1 MTRRLTMALP
11 SKGRLREP
19 SWSLLEASGVDP
31 QEPGERVLQAHC
43 RNAEIDLLF
52 VRADDVPEYVQDGVV
67 DCGITGLDLVFERD
81 SDVEVLLRLGTA
93 SCSLQAAVSMEDSA
107 TEIADLEGR
116 RIATSHPR
124 IAAQVLAERGIN
136 AELVECRRF
145 GRDLAATR
153 TGRRDHRPRLD
164 RFDTA
169 HEWTCA
175 PWACSSNQRRYS
187 SGERVRPTS
196 KLARRLRRCLG
207 SVINARANRYL
218 LCNVAKDRLERCA
231 RGPANLGLADRHGP
245 RDPGV
250 VAVHALVPA
259 ADIWS
264 LLPQAW
270 SAAARV
276 RSSRSPSNG
285 WCHE

>member
-1 MTRRLTMALP
+1 MALP

-81 SDVEVLLRLGTA
+81 SDVEVLLRLGYG

-107 TEIADLEGR
+107 TEISDLEGR

-124 IAAQVLAERGIN
+124 IAAQVLAERGIK
-136 AELVECRRF
+136 AELVSVAGSVEIS
-145 GRDLAATR
+145 
-153 TGRRDHRPRLD
+153 PRL
-164 RFDTA
+164 
-169 HEWTCA
+169 
-175 PWACSSNQRRYS
+175 
-187 SGERVRPTS
+187 G
-196 KLARRLRRCLG
+196 LADAIIDLVSTGSTLRTNGLRSVGVLFESEAVLVGRKGSTDLEARKTLTTVLG

-218 LCNVAKDRLERCA
+218 LCNVARERLDDV
-231 RGPANLGLADRHGP
+231 LAVLPTSGSPTVMDLAT
-245 RDPGV
+245 PGV

-264 LLPQAW
+264 LLP
-270 SAAARV
+270 RLE
-276 RSSRSPSNG
+276 RSGASSILTLPVERMVP
-285 WCHE
+285 

>member
-1 MTRRLTMALP
+1 MALP

-81 SDVEVLLRLGTA
+81 SDVEVLLRLGYG

-107 TEIADLEGR
+107 TEISDLEGR

-124 IAAQVLAERGIN
+124 IAAQVLAERGIK
-136 AELVECRRF
+136 AELVSVAGSVEIS
-145 GRDLAATR
+145 
-153 TGRRDHRPRLD
+153 PRLGLAD
-164 RFDTA
+164 AIIDLV
-169 HEWTCA
+169 
-175 PWACSSNQRRYS
+175 S
-187 SGERVRPTS
+187 SGSTLRTNGLRSVGVLFESEAVLVGRKGSTD
-196 KLARRLRRCLG
+196 LEARKTLTTVLG

-218 LCNVAKDRLERCA
+218 LCNVARERLDDV
-231 RGPANLGLADRHGP
+231 LAVLPTSGSPTVMDLAT
-245 RDPGV
+245 PGV

-264 LLPQAW
+264 LLP
-270 SAAARV
+270 RLE
-276 RSSRSPSNG
+276 RSGASSILTLPVERMVP
-285 WCHE
+285 

>member
-1 MTRRLTMALP
+1 MALP

-81 SDVEVLLRLGTA
+81 SDVEVLLRLGYG

-107 TEIADLEGR
+107 TEISDLEGR

-124 IAAQVLAERGIN
+124 IAAQVLAERGIK
-136 AELVECRRF
+136 AELVSVAGSVEIS
-145 GRDLAATR
+145 
-153 TGRRDHRPRLD
+153 PRL
-164 RFDTA
+164 
-169 HEWTCA
+169 
-175 PWACSSNQRRYS
+175 
-187 SGERVRPTS
+187 G
-196 KLARRLRRCLG
+196 LADAIIDLVSPGSTLRTNGLRSVGVLFESEAVLVGRKGSTDLEARKTLTTVLG

-218 LCNVAKDRLERCA
+218 LCNVARERLDDV
-231 RGPANLGLADRHGP
+231 LAVLPTSGSPTVMDLAT
-245 RDPGV
+245 PGV

-264 LLPQAW
+264 LLPRRERSGA
-270 SAAARV
+270 SSILPLPGARMV
-276 RSSRSPSNG
+276 P
-285 WCHE
+285 

>member
-1 MTRRLTMALP
+1 MALP

-81 SDVEVLLRLGTA
+81 SDVEVLLRLGYG

-124 IAAQVLAERGIN
+124 IAAQVLAERGIK
-136 AELVECRRF
+136 AELVSVAGSVEIS
-145 GRDLAATR
+145 
-153 TGRRDHRPRLD
+153 PRL
-164 RFDTA
+164 
-169 HEWTCA
+169 
-175 PWACSSNQRRYS
+175 
-187 SGERVRPTS
+187 G
-196 KLARRLRRCLG
+196 LADAIIDLVSTGSTLRTNGLRSVGILFESEAVLVGRKGSTDLEARKTLTTVLG

-218 LCNVAKDRLERCA
+218 LCNVAKERL
-231 RGPANLGLADRHGP
+231 NDVLAVLPTSGSPTVMDLAT
-245 RDPGV
+245 PGV

-264 LLPQAW
+264 LLP
-270 SAAARV
+270 RLE
-276 RSSRSPSNG
+276 RSGASSILTLPVERMVP
-285 WCHE
+285 